1 MTQRELDRAVAKA
14 TCENLRVI
22 TRLGFSLADPV
33 FVEHDP
39 EPSSFAALD
48 DAVDPNDPLDLELKT
63 IDWDEQ
69 DLRRN
74 VPIFHHRSPEAL
86 PA

>member
-1 MTQRELDRAVAKA
+1 
-14 TCENLRVI
+14 VI

-39 EPSSFAALD
+39 EPCGMAALNEPID
-48 DAVDPNDPLDLELKT
+48 LNDSVDLELKT
-63 IDWDEQ
+63 IDWDAH

>member
-22 TRLGFSLADPV
+22 TRLGFFLADPV

-39 EPSSFAALD
+39 EPCAMSAFPEMDDLD
-48 DAVDPNDPLDLELKT
+48 EVVDLELKT
-63 IDWDEQ
+63 IDWDEHER
-69 DLRRN
+69 RRN
-74 VPIFHHRSPEAL
+74 VPVVAQRSAEPV